1 MQLGGVDNEAHH
13 LKQSGEL
20 APESKRTK
28 QLVDLD
34 TDAFNCILEQV
45 GQPST
50 VECQLLK
57 YNELDHRKS
66 WLRSLLLVSK
76 HLYDLVLPRMYRKLD
91 ITIHDSFNRRE
102 FQYST
107 LYMLDQDN
115 QGLKHIRYL
124 VMRDSE
130 ADSLSTDL
138 RDFPDAAM
146 LVQLLP
152 KDTLLRVEYVLT
164 S

>member
-1 MQLGGVDNEAHH
+1 MQLDGVDIKAHN
-13 LKQSGEL
+13 LKQSGEQ

-34 TDAFNCILEQV
+34 TDAFNCILEQ
-45 GQPST
+45 
-50 VECQLLK
+50 
-57 YNELDHRKS
+57 LDHRKS

-124 VMRDSE
+124 VMRDSD
-130 ADSLSTDL
+130 ADSSSTDL